1 MKLFPRTPSPRAVHR
16 QRRVPRLPHQSRHR
30 KKITKPVVDQT
41 AQVIIF
47 CYHRLVDKIHT
58 PWTEITPAAFEAQ
71 MKALKD
77 RGITVIP
84 MQDLL
89 AWKRSEK
96 NIPPRCAVV
105 TFDDG
110 WKSQYE
116 VAWPIMKK
124 YGYPF
129 TMFIYTEGVRG
140 GTLGGGEAITW
151 EQLADMRDNGID
163 IEAHSATHQ
172 DLREGHNIML
182 VSGGK
187 RTKTK
192 LTGPQYEQWM
202 QNEVVGSK
210 QLLEQRL
217 GIKVNCFAV
226 PFGSYNEHVKDIAR
240 GAGYEA
246 MFTVYGQPI
255 TFTSP
260 LDSIGRYAIEAN
272 KPKVFEDALKMIGTS
287 SGGAAAV
294 AEVGAKDL
302 ATQPADGETVR
313 TALPLIKANLS
324 GVGQI
329 EPGSVQMRVSGLGV
343 VPANYDPKTGTV
355 SYQVTQKLRDKSC
368 TVIVSAKSE
377 GKKVEA
383 HWTFGIEE
391 GATGGGTSGKA
402 SSDAKKISASPSSVR
417 RGLLEKAPVLRRRN
431 TFRSCFHNSATSF
444 RIFSKSCAGT
454 ALSAKPNVDAAL
466 RQVRLALLEADVD
479 FQVARRF
486 IARVKEKALGETVLR
501 SITPGQ
507 QIVKIFHDELTALL
521 GGDSAPLRS
530 RRQGPHPDGWSERVR
545 QDDFLG
551 EAGGFFKKTGHFPI
565 LVPCDLQR
573 PAAIEQLVTLGKQI
587 DVPVH
592 APEPNEKNVQRA
604 VAAAVRSARHARRD

>member
-1 MKLFPRTPSPRAVHR
+1 MMIRFAILPLLLALNFSMCKKQETVAEKPKAAGTLSPAATTEAGAPVAAAS
-16 QRRVPRLPHQSRHR
+16 P
-30 KKITKPVVDQT
+30 KITKPVVDQT
-41 AQVIIF
+41 AQTLIF
-47 CYHRLVDKIHT
+47 CYHRLVDKIRY
-58 PWTEITPAAFEAQ
+58 PGTEITPAAFEAQ
-71 MKALKD
+71 MKELKD
-77 RGITVIP
+77 KGITVIS

-89 AWKRSEK
+89 AWKRGEK

-140 GTLGGGEAITW
+140 GALGGGEAITW
-151 EQLADMRDNGID
+151 EQLGDMRDNGVD
-163 IEAHSATHQ
+163 IEAHTATHQ

-182 VSGGK
+182 ASTGGK
-187 RTKTK
+187 RTRTK

-226 PFGSYNEHVKDIAR
+226 PFGNYNEHVKEIAR
-240 GAGYEA
+240 NAGYEA

-272 KPKVFEDALKMIGTS
+272 KPKVFEDAVKMIGAST
-287 SGGAAAV
+287 SGGAPV
-294 AEVGAKDL
+294 AEVGAADL
-302 ATQPADGETVR
+302 ATQPADGETAR

-324 GVGQI
+324 GIGQI

-343 VPANYDPKTGTV
+343 VPATYDPKTGTV
-355 SYQVTQKLRDKSC
+355 SYQVTQKLREKSC
-368 TVIVSAKSE
+368 SVFVSAKSQ

-391 GATGGGTSGKA
+391 
-402 SSDAKKISASPSSVR
+402 SA
-417 RGLLEKAPVLRRRN
+417 A
-431 TFRSCFHNSATSF
+431 
-444 RIFSKSCAGT
+444 
-454 ALSAKPNVDAAL
+454 
-466 RQVRLALLEADVD
+466 
-479 FQVARRF
+479 
-486 IARVKEKALGETVLR
+486 
-501 SITPGQ
+501 
-507 QIVKIFHDELTALL
+507 
-521 GGDSAPLRS
+521 
-530 RRQGPHPDGWSERVR
+530 
-545 QDDFLG
+545 
-551 EAGGFFKKTGHFPI
+551 
-565 LVPCDLQR
+565 R
-573 PAAIEQLVTLGKQI
+573 PAPPA
-587 DVPVH
+587 
-592 APEPNEKNVQRA
+592 APTPKR
-604 VAAAVRSARHARRD
+604 